1 MDRPIIYPGQVP
13 LETDLL
19 RTNRFAMT
27 ALAMLTQDVFGTTTQ
42 AAGFTCIPTGPASM
56 AVQVTPGR
64 LYSLQNLD
72 GTAYSSLAADTTHQI
87 VKQGILLDAV
97 TLACAAPTT
106 AGNSINYLIEATYQD
121 TDSTLVT
128 LPYYNSSNPT
138 QAFSGPNNSG
148 TPQATLRAGSVTV
161 QAKAGISATTGS
173 QTTPGPDAG
182 FVGLFVVTVAFG
194 ATTVVAGNIA
204 QASAAPFLPTPPYV
218 GAAALA
224 ASSGAAQVGFITPFS
239 GGALRTL
246 QSKAR
251 DFVSVKDFG
260 ALGDGSG
267 ATPASQ
273 GVTIMAQPW
282 NTWNGNPLKTNLAN
296 SPYGTTAVFVPP
308 TAQPFQ
314 DTDTWDYIGCQL
326 ALWSGAKSIYFPEGT
341 FVINLTAARPN
352 GLIRM
357 TGQESTM
364 FGAGTYETKITTSN
378 NAAFF
383 AANNVG
389 VADFYKLIWNY
400 RVTGTPSTIRDMCLI
415 GPTGYTQASQN
426 LTLSCGSNMN
436 GVTHRDLWITS
447 AARGITGDTS
457 TSDCHISRV
466 TAEFLFDAV
475 VNTDVNSEF
484 SIDFCNFWSSAQVAG
499 QKGVNALGRVAIT
512 NSRFMEFQAGA
523 VIAATGVFVGNTVRC
538 LTGGAA
544 SAVNFGSNSVYG
556 NNDVEGAMGSAL
568 VQLGSKSSAV
578 GGRIKVT
585 SQQPALNL
593 GNGTASSA
601 GGCTV
606 SNMVLTKT
614 DNTAG
619 AQNFLITALLS
630 GVDFTSAATSS
641 TMISGCIQTG
651 NAMAAV
657 GLATMRSNS
666 INNVVQP
673 DVFAN
678 AVTLAGDVTGNIVA
692 SGTSA
697 AASFPVVMPMIGSGS
712 GAIRD
717 QQRLML
723 VSLYSSGTAHI
734 VRGWALYTSSSS
746 GAAVLVSTLGST
758 ATGGTI
764 TFGVTGNNPSATIT
778 NTGGGTATYQASAV
792 ALV

>member
-273 GVTIMAQPW
+273 GVSIMGATW
-282 NTWNGNPLKTNLAN
+282 NTWNGSPFKTNLAS
-296 SPYGTTAVFVPP
+296 SPYGTSGAFTPP

-326 ALWSGAKSIYFPEGT
+326 ALWSGAKSVFAPEG
-341 FVINLTAARPN
+341 VYLINLTAARPN

-357 TGQESTM
+357 TGQEST
-364 FGAGTYETKITTSN
+364 FYGAGTYETRITTSN

-389 VADFYKLIWNY
+389 IPDFYKLIWNY
-400 RVTGTPSTIRDMCLI
+400 RVTGAPSTIRDMCLT
-415 GPTGYTQASQN
+415 GPANYTAASQN
-426 LTLSCGSNMN
+426 LSLSVGSNMN

-457 TSDCHISRV
+457 TSDSHISRV

-475 VNTDVNSEF
+475 VNADATSEF

-512 NSRFMEFQAGA
+512 NTRFMEFQGGA
-523 VIAATGVFVGNTVRC
+523 AIAATGIFNSNTVRC
-538 LTGGAA
+538 TTGGAA
-544 SAVNFGSNSVYG
+544 SAVNFGANSVLCG
-556 NNDVEGAMGSAL
+556 NDVEGAMGASL
-568 VQLGSKSSAV
+568 VQIGSKSSIV

-585 SQQPALNL
+585 SQQAALNL
-593 GNGTASSA
+593 GNGMANS
-601 GGCTV
+601 GNGCAV
-606 SNMVLTKT
+606 SNVVLTKT
-614 DNTAG
+614 DNTASP
-619 AQNFLITALLS
+619 QNFLITS
-630 GVDFTSAATSS
+630 FVQGVDFTSAATAS
-641 TMISGCIQTG
+641 TTISGCVQTG
-651 NAMAAV
+651 NAMASI
-657 GLATMRSNS
+657 GPATMRANS
-666 INNVVQP
+666 IGGVMQP

-678 AVTLAGDVTGNIVA
+678 AVTLGGDVTGNIVA

-697 AASFPVVMPMIGSGS
+697 LASYPVVMPIL
-712 GAIRD
+712 GAGQGGLRD

-723 VSLYSSGTAHI
+723 VSVFSAGTAHV
-734 VRGWALYTSSSS
+734 VRGWALYTSSST
-746 GAAVLVSTLGST
+746 GAALLVATLGSS
-758 ATGGTI
+758 AVGGTI
-764 TFGVTGNNPSATIT
+764 TFGVTGNSPSATIT
-778 NTGGGTATYQASAV
+778 NSGGGTATFQASAV